1 MRLARRFSSASCS
14 DSLPFKPE
22 PKAQTTSTRPNR
34 LVSELRNETAMN
46 PDLRPFIDR
55 GGKLIQYH
63 GWSDPQIE
71 PESSVAYY
79 QSVLK
84 ALGAAAASRDSYRLF
99 MVPGMAHC
107 GGGEGT
113 SDFDMLTALE
123 NWVEKGIRPD
133 RVQGSRI
140 RDGKVGPHA
149 AGLPLSRDSSL

>member
-1 MRLARRFSSASCS
+1 MRLARGFSSASCS

-34 LVSELRNETAMN
+34 LVSELRNETAMDPN
-46 PDLRPFIDR
+46 LRPFIDR

-71 PESSVAYY
+71 PESCVAYY

-84 ALGAAAASRDSYRLF
+84 ALGGAAVQDSYRLF

-107 GGGEGT
+107 GGGNGT

-123 NWVEKGIRPD
+123 NWVEKGKVPD
-133 RVQGSRI
+133 RIEASRV
-140 RDGKVGPHA
+140 RDGKIDRTR
-149 AGLPLSRDSSL
+149 PLCPVPPNSCI